1 MLNPNKIEQIFNH
14 YGADHQIDKACE
26 ELQELIDALRN
37 PNATADNVCEE
48 IADVMVMLE
57 QLKYGFD
64 CKQRADEIAKHKVDR
79 TIKIMQGKCAVAKQ
93 DRPSYCGK
101 YGWACKVCEGVNDI
115 RRDADDCEGAESDIL
130 HKQGNS
136 DVGTKTV

>member
-1 MLNPNKIEQIFNH
+1 MNQNKIEQIFNH

-57 QLKYGFD
+57 QLKYIFD
-64 CKQRADEIAKHKVDR
+64 CGKRAEEIAECKMER
-79 TIKIMQGKCAVAKQ
+79 TMKIIRGECTVAKQ
-93 DRPSYCGK
+93 DRPSYCDK
-101 YGWACKVCEGVNDI
+101 YGWACKVCEGSKNI
-115 RRDADDCEGAESDIL
+115 F
-130 HKQGNS
+130 K
-136 DVGTKTV
+136 